1 MATGTVLADEDGFFL
16 PAVFFP
22 VFLPVFF
29 TPSLAFFR
37 GRVEG
42 LEASMV
48 IGQLNRLALIKFND
62 CW

>member
-1 MATGTVLADEDGFFL
+1 
-16 PAVFFP
+16 
-22 VFLPVFF
+22 LPVFF